1 MRQRL
6 FALIISI
13 LRIFV
18 MHVKDRKNTSVEI
31 PKPRVTGSSP
41 AYRSMW
47 DGRLPLRQASVGI
60 QGAVQSA
67 CPAFAAPDS
76 AAAAATAAGTVS
88 RRRGSKG
95 DGIR

>member
-60 QGAVQSA
+60 HGAVQS
-67 CPAFAAPDS
+67 FAAPDS